1 MKYKAVLFD
10 LDGTLLDY
18 KAAQLEAVD
27 HSISLFDLVNSP
39 EVQNYESR
47 GDPSP
52 DSQKMKE
59 AFLKAEI
66 HEDPSIFLSRYF
78 NRLSTHG
85 MVIKGAKELLA
96 SLYKKVKLA
105 VVSNGP
111 GEVQNPRLDTAGLS
125 HFFTKKFYSRDLGI
139 AKPDPAIL
147 QLAMKDL
154 EVTAAETLFI
164 GDSTTSDQP
173 AAAAA
178 GVDFFLFKSD
188 FSDSQ
193 LQELLV

>member
-18 KAAQLEAVD
+18 KAAQLEAVN
-27 HSISLFDLVNSP
+27 HNIRLFDLVNSP
-39 EVQNYESR
+39 EVQSYESR
-47 GDPSP
+47 GKPSP

-59 AFLKAEI
+59 AFLKAEV
-66 HEDPSIFLSRYF
+66 HETPSIFMNRYF
-78 NRLSTHG
+78 NMLSTQG
-85 MVIKGAKELLA
+85 MVIEGAKELLA
-96 SLYKKVKLA
+96 SLHQKVKLA

-111 GEVQNPRLDTAGLS
+111 GKIQNPRLDTAGLS
-125 HFFTKKFYSRDLGI
+125 HFFMQKYYSRDLGI

-147 QLAMKDL
+147 QLAIRDL
-154 EVTAAETLFI
+154 CVTAEETLFI

-173 AAAAA
+173 AATAA
-178 GVDFFLFKSD
+178 GVDFFLFKGD

-193 LQELLV
+193 LLELLV

>member
-27 HSISLFDLVNSP
+27 HSIRLFDLVNSP
-39 EVQNYESR
+39 EVQSYESR
-47 GDPSP
+47 GTPSP
-52 DSQKMKE
+52 DSQKMKD
-59 AFLKAEI
+59 AFLKAEV
-66 HEDPSIFLSRYF
+66 HEDPSIFLNRYF
-78 NRLSTHG
+78 NRLSTQG
-85 MVIKGAKELLA
+85 MVIKGAKEVLA

-111 GEVQNPRLDTAGLS
+111 GEVQNPRLNTAGLS
-125 HFFTKKFYSRDLGI
+125 HFFKQRFYSKDLGI

-147 QLAMKDL
+147 QLAMRDL
-154 EVTAAETLFI
+154 GVTAEETLFI

-178 GVDFFLFKSD
+178 GVDFFLFKGD
-188 FSDSQ
+188 FNDSK
-193 LQELLV
+193 LQELLI